1 MIFLN
6 PTVILKKIQ
15 RDDSLARNI
24 KSFIVSLVI
33 YVTLAMLV
41 LYFTVDHAIQLP
53 KPEEKITISLAEF
66 ASSSGDIDQTKKSQ
80 PQNNP
85 SKPIA
90 KPQIRKNVSK
100 ATPSKTPQK
109 MPSQSTLVS
118 SEGSA
123 LLATPQVAPLISPSP
138 LIDSPHLNVS
148 PEIKN
153 ELQRSLH
160 SSNEIGGATLGQIRA
175 MIKNAIT
182 YPAIA
187 RKLRLEGV
195 AIIFF
200 ILKPD
205 GTVQTAKVVTTSGSD
220 MLDKKAIQTILSL
233 SGQYPAL
240 GKTFE
245 LSIPIAFSLKK
256 L

>member
-6 PTVILKKIQ
+6 PTVILEKIQ
-15 RDDSLARNI
+15 RNDSLARNI
-24 KSFIVSLVI
+24 KSFIASLAI

-41 LYFTVDHAIQLP
+41 LHFTADHTIQLP

-66 ASSSGDIDQTKKSQ
+66 ASTSGDIDQTKKSQ
-80 PQNNP
+80 PNNNP

-90 KPQIRKNVSK
+90 KPRIHKNVSRT
-100 ATPSKTPQK
+100 TPSTTLEKI
-109 MPSQSTLVS
+109 PSQSPMVS
-118 SEGSA
+118 SEESA
-123 LLATPQVAPLISPSP
+123 LLAPSRVAPSILPSP
-138 LIDSPHLNVS
+138 LTDSPHLNVS
-148 PEIKN
+148 PETKN
-153 ELQRSLH
+153 ELQRSPH

-175 MIKNAIT
+175 MIENAVT

-195 AIIFF
+195 VMVFF
-200 ILKPD
+200 VLKQD

-220 MLDKKAIQTILSL
+220 ILDKKAIQTILSL

-256 L
+256 S